1 MYKTIVSAI
10 AIAIALPAAAE
21 SVVVPTHDLDL
32 ASTAGME
39 RLERRIASAARQVC
53 DDNGSS
59 GKSARERLLVRAC
72 VAKAKAT
79 TISQVAALDRSPPR
93 GG

>member
-21 SVVVPTHDLDL
+21 SVVVSTHDLDL

-53 DDNGSS
+53 DDNGSGRS
-59 GKSARERLLVRAC
+59 VRERLLVRAC
-72 VAKAKAT
+72 VARAKAT
-79 TISQVAALDRSPPR
+79 TISQVAALDRSPRR

>member
-21 SVVVPTHDLDL
+21 SIVVPTHDLNL
-32 ASTAGME
+32 TSTAGKA

-53 DDNGSS
+53 DDIGSS
-59 GKSARERLLVRAC
+59 AKSARERLQTSAC
-72 VAKAKAT
+72 VARAKAT
-79 TISQVAALDRSPPR
+79 AASQVAALDRSPR
-93 GG
+93 QGG

>member
-39 RLERRIASAARQVC
+39 RLERRIAWAARQVC
-53 DDNGSS
+53 DDNGS

-79 TISQVAALDRSPPR
+79 TISQVAALDRSSPR